1 MSDENASWDVA
12 YNGSSFRFV
21 KLTKVKIS
29 KEQLYDN

>member
-21 KLTKVKIS
+21 KLTKVKNI
-29 KEQLYDN
+29 QRTTLR